1 MKERQIKDERR
12 LAKLTDEFDFIS
24 NNLMNTNE
32 VGQKKKEE
40 LGIWKTA

>member
-1 MKERQIKDERR
+1 MKEGQIKDERQ
-12 LAKLTDEFDFIS
+12 LAKLTDALDFTS

>member
-1 MKERQIKDERR
+1 MKEGQIKDERQ
-12 LAKLTDEFDFIS
+12 LAKLTDALDFIS

-40 LGIWKTA
+40 LSIWKTA

>member
-1 MKERQIKDERR
+1 MKEGQIKDERQ
-12 LAKLTDEFDFIS
+12 LAKLTDALDFIS

-40 LGIWKTA
+40 LGIRKTA